1 MPYKFI
7 EDRRNKFSK
16 ATYRVTNWPEHDAA
30 SGDGSS
36 EPINDDAARSTYC
49 RD

>member
-16 ATYRVTNWPEHDAA
+16 ASYWSTNWPEHDAA

-36 EPINDDAARSTYC
+36 
-49 RD
+49 